1 MKKWIAVCL
10 CFLVFFTGNVC
21 LSASD
26 GYDILSLQQ
35 YLESMVPATLT
46 TELNLDAQGAVL
58 MEASTGKIL
67 YSFQSDKKL
76 YPASV
81 TKVMTMLLVMEALDS
96 GKIAETDEVTASQ
109 NAASM
114 GGSQIYLEVGEV
126 MTVQELLKAVA
137 INSANDA
144 AVALAE
150 FVCGSEMEFVAA
162 MNRKASELG
171 AINTCFMNPNGLH
184 DEGHYTCAYDIALF
198 TRELLTAHP
207 GILSYTG
214 IWMDSLRNGTFGL
227 ANTNKL
233 LRTYSGMTGMKTGY
247 TKEAGHCLSGTASR
261 NGMDLIAVVLGA
273 ADSKARFASVAQL
286 LDYGFANY
294 QVVSRQA
301 DPIAPVPVTKGKTS
315 QVTVRVNES
324 LSVVLPKGKVG
335 EITSEVVLEPTIV
348 APVQAGQQVG
358 TLIFRLDGVELKSCP
373 IVAAET
379 VEKAGFLDYLGRI
392 WQRLI

>member
-35 YLESMVPATLT
+35 YLESMAPATLT